1 MMKTSKDYLEMDNAY
16 TGYLLSKEL
25 NNVSNEALINKTIA
39 AYIGHEISE
48 EGILDSLKAKIS
60 SSYGKYS
67 TNKFFK
73 DLIEDKYFKFWK
85 TDKVATAV
93 FALKEMD
100 VNYSNRFNEKLNA
113 LFTLSNK
120 SNFTFDKKGKMF
132 VFSDLVKTHVDFSNT
147 LLNSLNDLTNHLKAN
162 LDKEYLAE
170 DLIKLLN
177 VNTLKN
183 DTNTII
189 LSEEKGKLVFDYVNH
204 SKTST
209 LDKDSIIKWYKDV
222 QKGMIQFENSIK
234 KLQDKCL
241 AVYKNMEDLPALQKG
256 LLASAVNMITGMIR
270 SIIGFLMIHLNETIT
285 VVAKAALSLKD
296 EKVSNEKFL
305 DDGDTPII
313 KIWNIFFDILEFLA
327 VAFMTFLFYWIF
339 IFFLNILLLGL
350 LTPIYSLLVVGLT
363 IKTVIG
369 YYQEKE

>member
-25 NNVSNEALINKTIA
+25 NNVSNEALVNKTIA

-305 DDGDTPII
+305 DDSDTPII

-363 IKTVIG
+363 IKTIIG